1 MRRILTL
8 VSIIFLAIAII
19 RWGIAIQQND
29 MASIY
34 PIYAYNIPHGVVG
47 WSFAIAII
55 AFVASRIV
63 DGKKH

>member
-1 MRRILTL
+1 MRRVL
-8 VSIIFLAIAII
+8 VLISIVFLAIAVI

-55 AFVASRIV
+55 SFVASRIV
-63 DGKKH
+63 RGKNR